1 MRAIGS
7 TLGRAV
13 DVIELL
19 AAAPEGMRLSAIA
32 DRLEL
37 PKSGVH
43 RLLAPLSLC
52 GWLDRDAASE
62 RYRLSSRFAILG
74 LRLLLAT
81 RLPELC
87 QPILDRLAH
96 ETRELVRLTL
106 VQDARLV
113 WIAAAQGAPPGL
125 MYQPAMHGDVV
136 LHTTANGKAWLATLP
151 PTEAMRILKARGLAA
166 VGSSGPR
173 ALRSYEAIADDL
185 QRTRL
190 RGWGLAEEEAESGV
204 AAIARAIRPRAPSG
218 AAVGTVS
225 VAGPIVRVTPERY
238 ASLADRLDVAAQEL
252 ALVWPLAEAPR
263 RAVRAR
269 A

>member
-1 MRAIGS
+1 
-7 TLGRAV
+7 
-13 DVIELL
+13 
-19 AAAPEGMRLSAIA
+19 
-32 DRLEL
+32 
-37 PKSGVH
+37 
-43 RLLAPLSLC
+43 
-52 GWLDRDAASE
+52 
-62 RYRLSSRFAILG
+62 

-238 ASLADRLDVAAQEL
+238 ARDDRGSAGIVREGASRAGGASRGSRIANSGDSART
-252 ALVWPLAEAPR
+252 PR
-263 RAVRAR
+263 RGRANHTG
-269 A
+269 